1 MTDMTANGGP
11 GNVIS
16 FSVVAKSQA
25 GGEAGWLAQCQ
36 YEHGKPINNL
46 ANVLIALRFDPALC
60 NAVALDEM
68 LQRPFLMKALPG
80 EVHAKIFVPRPLTDQ
95 DVTRIQE
102 LIQRA
107 GLKNVGKDVVHN
119 AVDLRAD
126 ECRFHPVR
134 DYLHSIKWDGTE
146 RLASWLHAYL
156 GAEQTPYTQGVGA
169 MFLISMVARVF
180 EPGCKAD
187 YMMVLEGPQGARKSG
202 ACAILGGQ
210 WFSDNLP
217 DVTGGKDVSQ
227 HLAGKWLI
235 EIAEMSAMTRAETNH
250 LKAFVTRTVEQYRP
264 SYGRKEVRQPRQ
276 CVFIGTTNKSA
287 YLRDET
293 GGRRFWPVK
302 IGIIDTDKLR
312 KDRDQLFAE
321 AVKLYQEGAQWHPD
335 GDFERKHIYP
345 EQDARFDV
353 DAWEAPIREYLDM
366 FHPELVDIP
375 DLFPK
380 ALGLD
385 LVHRS
390 RANTN
395 RLVAI
400 MERLGWNRR
409 KKKNSK
415 GNYLWEPPPPSIN
428 G

>member
-1 MTDMTANGGP
+1 MTDTSINGGP

-16 FSVVAKSQA
+16 FSTVAKSQS
-25 GGEAGWLAQCQ
+25 GGEADWIALCQ
-36 YEHGKPINNL
+36 RGKDGKPLSNL
-46 ANVLIALRFDPALC
+46 ANVMIALRHDAELC
-60 NAVALDEM
+60 NVVALDEM

-80 EVHAKIFVPRPLTDQ
+80 MHAGTFMPRPLTDQ

-146 RLASWLHAYL
+146 RLASWLHVYL

-169 MFLISMVARVF
+169 MFLTSMVARVF

-187 YMMVLEGPQGARKSG
+187 YMMVWEGPQGAGKSR

-227 HLAGKWLI
+227 HLPGKLLI
-235 EIAEMSAMTRAETNH
+235 EIAEMSAMSRAETNH

-287 YLRDET
+287 YLKDES

-302 IGIIDTDKLR
+302 VGVIDTDALR

-335 GDFERKHIYP
+335 GDFERKHIHP

-353 DAWEAPIREYLDM
+353 DPWEAPVREYLDE
-366 FHPELVDIP
+366 FHPELVYVP

-380 ALGLD
+380 ALGLGV
-385 LVHRS
+385 VHGR
-390 RANTN
+390 RADTN
-395 RLVAI
+395 RLTAI
-400 MERLGWNRR
+400 LERLGWSRR
-409 KKKNSK
+409 KKKDSK
-415 GNYLWEPPPPSIN
+415 GNYPWEPPPPPIN